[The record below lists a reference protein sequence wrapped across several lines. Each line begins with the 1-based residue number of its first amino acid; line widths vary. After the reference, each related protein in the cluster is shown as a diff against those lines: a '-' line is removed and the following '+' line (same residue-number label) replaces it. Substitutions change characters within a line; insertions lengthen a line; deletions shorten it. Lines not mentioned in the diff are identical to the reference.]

1 VWAYQHSGCSHT
13 GNGYSG
19 ERGLE
24 PFLTF
29 QIVAI
34 PFHTLVSLVPM
45 LISSE
50 CTLERACMG
59 TTLYTCHQWLC
70 TMHFSPYQRTCFLHL
85 WSEDSFHLLIIKL
98 HMPSPIVR
106 PSKCA
111 CKLGSTGFNCC
122 MDQPSPTLITLS
134 EFCHLL
140 YLSDLSKDLLTGCD
154 VRL

>member
-1 VWAYQHSGCSHT
+1 VWAYQHSGWSYT
-13 GNGYSG
+13 GDGYSG

-29 QIVAI
+29 QITAI

-50 CTLERACMG
+50 G

-70 TMHFSPYQRTCFLHL
+70 TMHFSPNQRTCFLHL
-85 WSEDSFHLLIIKL
+85 WLEDSFHLLIAKL

-111 CKLGSTGFNCC
+111 CKLGSTGFNCS

-140 YLSDLSKDLLTGCD
+140 YLSDLSRDLLTGCD